1 MKILLTGANGYIAKS
16 LYNGLCY
23 DFDITRI
30 TRQDFDLTDREA
42 CNNFFKDKK
51 FDCVIHTAVSGGS
64 RLKKDD
70 DSVLASNL
78 KMYYNLIANKDC
90 FTRMIHFGSGAEK
103 NNPRD
108 PYGLSKAI
116 IADLMKP
123 NPNYLNLRIWGVF
136 DHNELDT
143 RFIKNNIQRY
153 INREDF
159 ELHEDKMMDFF
170 FMEDLVSLVR
180 YHLEDQQKQTKYA
193 TARYPAKEWHTNTI
207 DCVYTENYW
216 LSDILKMINK
226 LSDYGVSIPL
236 KPKKTTNSY
245 LGNHLYIPIPTH
257 QMKDAIQKTYDQL
270 HYQHYFDKMIT

>member
-1 MKILLTGANGYIAKS
+1 MKILLTGADGYIAKS
-16 LYNGLCY
+16 LYEDLKD
-23 DFDITRI
+23 DFEVTRLG
-30 TRQDFDLTDREA
+30 RANFDLRDREA
-42 CNNFFKDKK
+42 CNAFFNKCTEINIK

-70 DSVLASNL
+70 DSVLADNL
-78 KMYYNLIANKDC
+78 KMYYNLMANKDC

-103 NNPRD
+103 NNPAD
-108 PYGLSKAI
+108 PYGLSKSI

-123 NPNYLNLRIWGVF
+123 NPNYLNLRIYAVF

-153 INREDF
+153 IDGKDF
-159 ELHEDKMMDFF
+159 ELHENKMMDFF

-207 DCVYTENYW
+207 DCVYTEKYW
-216 LSDILKMINK
+216 LSDILKMINR
-226 LSDYGVSIPL
+226 LSDRGVSIPL
-236 KPKKTTNSY
+236 KPKTTKSY

-257 QMKDAIQKTYDQL
+257 QMEDAIKKVYNKL
-270 HYQHYFDKMIT
+270 K